1 MPEHRQTSGFA
12 VQASPGIW
20 LGMVAG
26 PSGLRYLGQMVVRKT
41 SSAPTSGIE
50 SRRKAALSEGNAG
63 YTARR
68 AEIIKVAA
76 DVFRERGYDAAT
88 LNDVA
93 SRLGTDRASLYYYV
107 RSKEELLQEIVRD
120 VLSQNLEAAE
130 RVRKQKGTAP
140 EKLQALIEHMIES
153 FDRTYPHMYVYLE
166 DIGRIARQDS
176 EWARDVVTA
185 TKKFESIVGEVLKQG
200 RKDGSL
206 RSDLP
211 LELCSFGLFG
221 MINWTHRWYR
231 PGSKYTAKEIA
242 AAFSAMFLEGCGTE
256 AKRVGRGRAS

>member
-1 MPEHRQTSGFA
+1 
-12 VQASPGIW
+12 
-20 LGMVAG
+20 MVA
-26 PSGLRYLGQMVVRKT
+26 RKT
-41 SSAPTSGIE
+41 SAAPSGIG

-93 SRLGTDRASLYYYV
+93 ARLGTDRASLYYYV
-107 RSKEELLQEIVRD
+107 GSKEELLQAIVRD

-130 RVRKQKGTAP
+130 QVRKQKGSAP

-153 FDRTYPHMYVYLE
+153 FDRSYPHMYVYLE

-176 EWARDVVTA
+176 EWARDVVQS
-185 TKKFESIVGEVLKQG
+185 TKKFESIVGDVLKQG
-200 RKDGSL
+200 RREGSL
-206 RSDLP
+206 RSDLAV
-211 LELCSFGLFG
+211 ELCSFGLFG

-231 PGSKYTAKEIA
+231 PGSKYSPKEVA
-242 AAFSAMFLEGCGTE
+242 AAFSAMFLEGCGTDRQI
-256 AKRVGRGRAS
+256 KPRRGN